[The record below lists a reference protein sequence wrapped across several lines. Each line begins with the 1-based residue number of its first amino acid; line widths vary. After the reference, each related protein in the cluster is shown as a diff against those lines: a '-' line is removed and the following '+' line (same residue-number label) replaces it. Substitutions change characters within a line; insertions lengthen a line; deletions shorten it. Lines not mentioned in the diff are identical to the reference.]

1 MLALFFQPQPPAV
14 SNGASYNT
22 YANRIQSCAIIYSTY
37 NKYKTYFGASIRLC
51 CRMISVHTAYSE
63 IWRCLQRTAITMKGG
78 RRELGGG
85 GRAPRRSSPAN
96 NRRTEL
102 NRNCFEWLWQFFFL
116 TTFFLLLHLHFLL
129 FTFSQN
135 DITRLICIRNDVKD
149 RNRQGGGLKGEERR
163 VRPCSSLPGFDYLV
177 VSLLLF
183 LGWFTDPKC
192 GYFVSWEQDTPI
204 NRPYGAFK
212 NSLEQWFY
220 LCV

>member
-63 IWRCLQRTAITMKGG
+63 IWRCLQPTAITMKGG
-78 RRELGGG
+78 RREWGGG
-85 GRAPRRSSPAN
+85 APPQEFTCEQPAHRAQQELLWMIMAVFFSN
-96 NRRTEL
+96 N
-102 NRNCFEWLWQFFFL
+102 
-116 TTFFLLLHLHFLL
+116 FFLLLHLHFLL

-177 VSLLLF
+177 SLLLF

-192 GYFVSWEQDTPI
+192 GHFVSWEQDTPI
-204 NRPYGAFK
+204 NRLYGAFK

-220 LCV
+220 LYV